1 MAKLYDL
8 VVVGGGPAGLMAA
21 KTAGENGLKVALLE
35 RKEHITD
42 VNRACTM
49 MVLVLNEYIF
59 GERITFNQKD
69 GRLTYYRIG
78 RHVYFKKGDIMQA
91 LEDHMKYKHRRFNV

>member
-1 MAKLYDL
+1 MAEKYVVTNYDRDEIISMIREAFGVEL
-8 VVVGGGPAGLMAA
+8 NEILTKQEKESDYDQLLSRKEVAEM
-21 KTAGENGLKVALLE
+21 LKVS
-35 RKEHITD
+35 
-42 VNRACTM
+42 
-49 MVLVLNEYIF
+49 LVTVSKY
-59 GERITFNQKD
+59 QKD

>member
-1 MAKLYDL
+1 MPKLYDL

-69 GRLTYYRIG
+69 GRLCFPVNGFSIRYDGPHKNLYG
-78 RHVYFKKGDIMQA
+78 WQFYSPG
-91 LEDHMKYKHRRFNV
+91 